1 MLYLIF
7 DSADILRC
15 VSQSWPMARSVLD
28 YLCAQDTGCPRL
40 EIHAGVSLSYVD
52 PCLDIPGHL
61 N

>member
-15 VSQSWPMARSVLD
+15 ASQSWPMARAALD

-40 EIHAGVSLSYVD
+40 EIHTGVSLSYVD
-52 PCLDIPGHL
+52 PSLGIPARLD
-61 N
+61 